1 MVITCQ
7 QCSARLQLDDSKIP
21 ARAFTVRCPK
31 CQHVINAQPAPAQ
44 TAAPAGGALGLGDVP
59 AAQPVRTTRPAAAP
73 VFKPESNSDG
83 GADAGNPLRADRD
96 EITNLLSAL
105 LQRAMT
111 TAAAEASRGVGRLD
125 LTHRCVLVCASPEHR
140 FDVARVLVENGHEVY
155 VAEDTTQ
162 AIERMRE
169 RKMDIVILDPA
180 FDAQEQGAAFIR
192 REIAALR
199 PSGRRRLF
207 FVVLSAELRS
217 GDTHQAFLAHANLT
231 LNPSDL
237 AELPALLDR
246 GIRDFNELYREF
258 NRVQQVVQV

>member
-21 ARAFTVRCPK
+21 ARSFTVRCPK
-31 CQHVINAQPAPAQ
+31 CQHVINAQPASS
-44 TAAPAGGALGLGDVP
+44 GGALGLGEMP
-59 AAQPVRTTRPAAAP
+59 ATQPARASRPVAAP
-73 VFKPESNSDG
+73 IFKPEAN
-83 GADAGNPLRADRD
+83 GADDAPDGNALHGDRD

-111 TAAAEASRGVGRLD
+111 TAATEASRGVGRLD
-125 LTHRCVLVCASPEHR
+125 LMHRCVLVCASPDHR
-140 FDVARVLVENGHEVY
+140 FNVARTLVENGHEVY

-169 RKMDIVILDPA
+169 KKMDVVILEPSFDP
-180 FDAQEQGAAFIR
+180 QEQGAAFIR

-199 PSGRRRLF
+199 PSARRRLF
-207 FVVLSAELRS
+207 FVILSPDLRS
-217 GDTHQAFLAHANLT
+217 GDTHQAFLAHANLIV
-231 LNPSDL
+231 NAGDIEEMPQ
-237 AELPALLDR
+237 LLDR

-258 NRVQQVVQV
+258 NRVQQVAQV

>member
-21 ARAFTVRCPK
+21 ARSFTVRCPK
-31 CQHVINAQPAPAQ
+31 CQHVINAQPASS
-44 TAAPAGGALGLGDVP
+44 GGALGLGEMP
-59 AAQPVRTTRPAAAP
+59 ATQPARASRPVAAP
-73 VFKPESNSDG
+73 IFKPEAN
-83 GADAGNPLRADRD
+83 GADDAPDGNALHGDRD

-111 TAAAEASRGVGRLD
+111 TAATEASRGVGQLD
-125 LTHRCVLVCASPEHR
+125 LMHRCVLVCASPDHR
-140 FDVARVLVENGHEVY
+140 FNVARTLVENGHEVY

-169 RKMDIVILDPA
+169 KKMDVVILEPSFDP
-180 FDAQEQGAAFIR
+180 QEQGAAFIR

-199 PSGRRRLF
+199 PSARRRLF
-207 FVVLSAELRS
+207 FVILSPDLRS
-217 GDTHQAFLAHANLT
+217 GDTHQAFLAHANLIV
-231 LNPSDL
+231 NAGDIEEMPQ
-237 AELPALLDR
+237 LLDR

-258 NRVQQVVQV
+258 NRVQQVAQV